1 MSFSDENSD
10 EDQTLVVRKEKKET
24 RVNPMIQRVIRGLFF
39 FLIYLYFFDTCL
51 SRIVFFCLNHCVPQ
65 RALEMASMYPES
77 AGTKLDLQKSKSA
90 FRFTR
95 VLKYLKVCY
104 VNAYID
110 FFFTFRIWTNIF
122 IHLQT

>member
-24 RVNPMIQRVIRGLFF
+24 RVNPMIQRVIRGLF
-39 FLIYLYFFDTCL
+39 IYYLYFFDTCL
-51 SRIVFFCLNHCVPQ
+51 SRIVFFFCFNHCVPQ
-65 RALEMASMYPES
+65 RALETASMYPES

-104 VNAYID
+104 VNAYIA
-110 FFFTFRIWTNIF
+110 FSFYI
-122 IHLQT
+122 

>member
-24 RVNPMIQRVIRGLFF
+24 RVNPMIQRVIRGLFIY
-39 FLIYLYFFDTCL
+39 FLLFIFFDTCL
-51 SRIVFFCLNHCVPQ
+51 SRIVFFCFNHCVPQ
-65 RALEMASMYPES
+65 RALETASMYPES

-110 FFFTFRIWTNIF
+110 FSFYI
-122 IHLQT
+122 

>member
-24 RVNPMIQRVIRGLFF
+24 RVNPMIQRVIRGLFIYFLLFIF
-39 FLIYLYFFDTCL
+39 FLTRVCRELF
-51 SRIVFFCLNHCVPQ
+51 FFCFNHCVPQ
-65 RALEMASMYPES
+65 RALETASMYPES

-104 VNAYID
+104 VNAYIA
-110 FFFTFRIWTNIF
+110 FSFYI
-122 IHLQT
+122 

>member
-10 EDQTLVVRKEKKET
+10 EDQTLVVRKAKKET

-39 FLIYLYFFDTCL
+39 FYYLYFFDTCL
-51 SRIVFFCLNHCVPQ
+51 SRIAFFCLNHCVPQ
-65 RALEMASMYPES
+65 RALETASMYSES

-95 VLKYLKVCY
+95 VLKYLKVCC

-110 FFFTFRIWTNIF
+110 FSFYI
-122 IHLQT
+122 

>member
-24 RVNPMIQRVIRGLFF
+24 RVNPMIQRVIRGLF
-39 FLIYLYFFDTCL
+39 IYYLYFFDTCL
-51 SRIVFFCLNHCVPQ
+51 SRIVFFCFNHCVPQ
-65 RALEMASMYPES
+65 RALETASMYPES
-77 AGTKLDLQKSKSA
+77 AGTKLDLQKCKSA

-104 VNAYID
+104 VNAYIA
-110 FFFTFRIWTNIF
+110 FSFYI
-122 IHLQT
+122 